1 MKCISIKQPWAWLI
15 VNRYKPVEN
24 RKWKTKYRG
33 PILIHA
39 SKGFDWD
46 GLSQLYNLT
55 YSAFCEVVYHFK
67 IDLAI
72 RKINAG
78 EFGGIVGRANLTDC
92 VTEFDSPYF
101 FGPYGFVMEQRH
113 TLPFQLMKGQLGIF
127 EVDDKAID
135 ILGFVIKIY

>member
-24 RKWKTKYRG
+24 RKWKTNYRG

-39 SKGFDWD
+39 SKSFDWD
-46 GLSQLYNLT
+46 GLAQLYHFAN
-55 YSAFCEVVYHFK
+55 SDFQEVVYHFK
-67 IDLAI
+67 LDLAV

-78 EFGGIVGRANLTDC
+78 EFGGIVGEANLANC

-101 FGPYGFVMEQRH
+101 FGPYGFIMEQRKP
-113 TLPFQLMKGQLGIF
+113 LPFKPLKGQLGIF
-127 EVDDKAID
+127 EVDYN
-135 ILGFVIKIY
+135 LLTSV